1 MARSLPAEQD
11 AHRDVPGG
19 TVTFLFTDI
28 EGSTKL
34 LERLRAKYAEL
45 LADHREILRSAFLQ
59 WNGHEVDMQGDAF
72 FVSFSRAADAVGCAM
87 AAQRALASHEWPD
100 GVAVRVRMALH
111 TGEPMISDAKY
122 VGIDVHV
129 AARIAS
135 AGHGGQ
141 VLLSQSTQS
150 LVHGDLPAGA
160 TLRDL
165 GPHELK
171 DIRLPQQIFQL
182 DIVGLPTDFPALR
195 TVASPHIPPHNLPA
209 RLTALV
215 GRERELETIR
225 EMVLQRET
233 RLLTLT
239 GTGGAGKTRL
249 ALEAAVALLAAFRDG
264 VFFVDLSSVAHPHL
278 VASAV
283 AHVLGLQETGADPV
297 LEIVKRFLKS
307 RQVLLVLDN
316 FEHVLPGA
324 ADVADLI
331 ESCPSL
337 KVLAT
342 SREPLHLQLE
352 RDVPVHPLAV
362 PDLRR
367 PQAAAALGEWPSL
380 ALFVLR
386 ARAAQ
391 PDFMLNEGNAR
402 SVAEICVRLDGL
414 PLAIELVAARMKVL
428 TPAAILARLDRQLTL
443 LRSGVSDFPGRHRT
457 LEATI
462 DWSYELLTTGE
473 QALFR
478 RLAAFAGGWTLE
490 AAEAVVEVNE
500 MDVLEGIDAL
510 LDKSLLW
517 RGTQPDAESR
527 FGMLETVRAFARQQ
541 LEASGER
548 ETTCRRHAAHF
559 LSVAERLDSEL
570 LGPRQTPSLDVLE
583 RELDNIRAALEWSHD
598 ADRVTGLRLA
608 SALWLFWFLRGRL
621 SEGRGRIEGFLAT
634 AAASRSAR
642 AKALFAGGFLA
653 QSQGDYDAAL
663 AMHEESVAIYREL
676 GDRPGIGLAL
686 FGLGRVAHEQGK
698 AAAAREL
705 LEQSLTIARELK
717 DETAIGLRVTSLA
730 HAALAASDLVRARA
744 LFDEGLT
751 RWRRLGG
758 RQGVAYALSGLG
770 DVLRA
775 EGDAAAARPL
785 YEEALAI
792 QRGLGDR
799 ANMPISLRRLGFVTL
814 EQGDLP
820 AACAYLEEALVLSE
834 ELGSRSGLAN
844 SLEAVAA
851 LAAQTRPSVAIRLA
865 GAAAALR
872 DAKGAAAP
880 ASWRTEIAQR
890 LAPALRAVSRGARLA
905 GWAEGQSMTTENA
918 VASAITM
925 ARTIGIEAARRTDA
939 TPLTPREREIVALVA
954 QGLTSRQIA
963 EHLVV
968 TERTVDTHLEH
979 VRDKLGV
986 RSRAQIA
993 AWAAASGIL
1002 EPRAG

>member
-1 MARSLPAEQD
+1 MVRPLPGEEDARGQ
-11 AHRDVPGG
+11 VPRG

-45 LADHREILRSAFLQ
+45 LAEHSEILRSAFVQ
-59 WNGHEVDMQGDAF
+59 WNGHEVDTQGDAF
-72 FVSFSRAADAVGCAM
+72 FVSFSRASDAIACAM
-87 AAQRALASHEWPD
+87 ATQRALASHDWPD

-122 VGIDVHV
+122 VGMDVHV

-150 LVHGDLPAGA
+150 LVRDDLPPGA

-165 GPHELK
+165 GPHQLK

-182 DIVGLPTDFPALR
+182 DMAGLPTDFPALR
-195 TVASPHIPPHNLPA
+195 TLASAPHIPPHNLPA
-209 RLTALV
+209 RATALV

-225 EMVLQRET
+225 ELMLEPET
-233 RLLTLT
+233 RLVTLT

-249 ALEAAVALLAAFRDG
+249 ALEAAVALLAGFRDG
-264 VFFVDLSSVAHPHL
+264 VFFVDLSPVADPAL
-278 VASAV
+278 IASAI
-283 AHVLGLQETGADPV
+283 AQVLGLRETGADPA
-297 LEIVKRFLKS
+297 LESVKRFLRS

-324 ADVADLI
+324 AHVVDLI
-331 ESCPSL
+331 ASCPSL
-337 KVLAT
+337 RVLAT
-342 SREPLHLQLE
+342 SREPLHLQPE

-367 PQAAAALGEWPSL
+367 PQAAAVLGEWPSL
-380 ALFVLR
+380 ALFVQR
-386 ARAAQ
+386 ARMAQ
-391 PDFMLNEGNAR
+391 PDFMLNEQNAR

-414 PLAIELVAARMKVL
+414 PLAIELVAARIRVL
-428 TPAAILARLDRQLTL
+428 TPAAILARLDPQLTFV
-443 LRSGVSDFPGRHRT
+443 RSGEKDFPRRHRT

-462 DWSYELLTTGE
+462 DWSYKLLSSKE
-473 QALFR
+473 QTLFR
-478 RLAAFAGGWTLE
+478 GLAVFAGGWTLE
-490 AAEAVVEVNE
+490 AAEAVSDVNE
-500 MDVLEGIDAL
+500 LNVLDGIDAL

-517 RGTQPDAESR
+517 RDTQPEAEPR
-527 FGMLETVRAFARQQ
+527 FGMLETVRAFARHQ
-541 LEASGER
+541 LEAEGEL

-559 LSVAERLDSEL
+559 LTVAERLDSEL
-570 LGPRQTPSLDVLE
+570 LGPRQTASLDVLE
-583 RELDNIRAALEWSHD
+583 RELDNVRAALEWSED

-621 SEGRGRIEGFLAT
+621 SEGRGRLEGFLAT
-634 AAASRSAR
+634 AEASRNAR
-642 AKALFAGGFLA
+642 AKALFAAGFLA

-663 AMHEESVAIYREL
+663 AMHQESAAIYREL
-676 GDRPGIGLAL
+676 GDRAGIGLAL
-686 FGLGRVAHEQGK
+686 FGLGRVAYEQGK
-698 AAAAREL
+698 PGAAREL
-705 LEQSLTIARELK
+705 LDESLTIAREIK

-730 HAALAASDLVRARA
+730 NAALDASDLARARA
-744 LFDEGLT
+744 LFDEGLS

-775 EGDAAAARPL
+775 EGDVAAARPL

-799 ANMPISLRRLGFVTL
+799 ANIPITLRRLGFVTL
-814 EQGDLP
+814 EQGDIP
-820 AACAYLEEALVLSE
+820 AASAYLEEALILSE
-834 ELGSRSGLAN
+834 GLASRSGLAT

-851 LAAQTRPSVAIRLA
+851 LAAKTRPSEAIRLA

-872 DAKGAAAP
+872 DARGAAAP

-905 GWAEGQSMTTENA
+905 GWAEGRSMTTENA
-918 VASAITM
+918 VACATTTARAI
-925 ARTIGIEAARRTDA
+925 ASEAASRTDV

-963 EHLVV
+963 EELVV

-979 VRDKLGV
+979 VRGKLGV
-986 RSRAQIA
+986 RSRAQIT

-1002 EPRAG
+1002 AQR